1 MRAIRQYFHPPN
13 CLQYDV
19 INTYTLLRNLRMRD
33 KYVTY
38 GMEFAFSSCVRG
50 HHVSKEFWTP
60 NIGEELSCQREEGN
74 PNDPYAVAVKTEAGT
89 VIGHVPRK
97 ISAACCLFL
106 RRSGTIVCE
115 ITGSRQAS
123 ADLPQGGL
131 EVPCTFKFAGEKEF
145 VDKIKKLLPPSP
157 RLDSTELAKATHTS
171 SDKQPSHS
179 DVAITVGD
187 EETASDDNTVQ
198 SEVQSYWLTVNKISL
213 LDEDRRIIATG
224 EELNDKHINFV
235 QSLLKKQF
243 KDIQG
248 LTSTLLLTSSP
259 GHPIVSNG
267 LHIIHTRGSHWIV
280 ATTIGCTDEVLVFD
294 TLYSTVDKLTK
305 ELILNTFGVRQLRME
320 KAHKQKGVK
329 DCGVF
334 AIAIAT
340 SLAHFGLNG
349 AMACTSFNQSG
360 MRDHLLLCFENMC
373 LTPFPQ

>member
-1 MRAIRQYFHPPN
+1 M
-13 CLQYDV
+13 
-19 INTYTLLRNLRMRD
+19 
-33 KYVTY
+33 
-38 GMEFAFSSCVRG
+38 
-50 HHVSKEFWTP
+50 
-60 NIGEELSCQREEGN
+60 
-74 PNDPYAVAVKTEAGT
+74 
-89 VIGHVPRK
+89 
-97 ISAACCLFL
+97 
-106 RRSGTIVCE
+106 
-115 ITGSRQAS
+115 
-123 ADLPQGGL
+123 
-131 EVPCTFKFAGEKEF
+131 KFAGEKEF
-145 VDKIKKLLPPSP
+145 VDKIKKLLTPSP
-157 RLDSTELAKATHTS
+157 CLDSTELAKATHTS

-224 EELNDKHINFV
+224 EELNDKHINFA

-267 LHIIHTRGSHWIV
+267 LQIIHTRGSHWIV

-360 MRDHLLLCFENMC
+360 MRDHLLLCFENIC
-373 LTPFPQ
+373 LTPIPQ